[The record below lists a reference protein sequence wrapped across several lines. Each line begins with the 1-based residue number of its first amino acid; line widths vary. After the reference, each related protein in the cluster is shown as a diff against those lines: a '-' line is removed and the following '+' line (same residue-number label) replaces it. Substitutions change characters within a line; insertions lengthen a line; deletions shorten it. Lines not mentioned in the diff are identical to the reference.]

1 MLNRWRLLALALLV
15 AALIVVPYLA
25 ERRQMALRSAAAER
39 VLHSRE
45 VETRALEALAELR
58 NAESAAMAKSLGGTA
73 PLLDARLQRSLPA
86 AYAALDSLQQLTRDN
101 PDQQRRLGRLL
112 ENVDRR
118 ASDLRALTQADLADA
133 PAIVREMTRDA
144 PIEPLAREIIDTER
158 QLLLTRQKQ
167 DVAISRTAELVNRA
181 SLAIQL
187 LLLTLLT
194 WLIGRGMQRQ
204 AVAQSLAQRSQAR
217 AGVVL
222 NSVREPIVVL
232 DRSLRVLQHN
242 VAFAEL
248 YGGDDAADING
259 QPLTAL
265 GNGAWRNE
273 EVQRRLGD
281 VANRN
286 RELWDFQVDQ
296 HNSDGVSR
304 TMLLNAT
311 RMPLPDSDDVAV
323 LLTASD
329 VSAQNAARREILELN
344 RQLQGKVD
352 QVSDVNRELEAFS
365 YSVSHDL
372 RAPLRHI
379 GGFADK
385 LGRHLGDVQDE
396 KTARYLQVI
405 GDSARRMSQL
415 IDDLLVYSRLG
426 RSAMR
431 LQPVDMQSIVAEK
444 RALLQAN
451 AEADNPDHR
460 IQWEIAPLP
469 VVVGD
474 ENMLRQVWL
483 NLLGNAV
490 KYSSRS
496 EPAVI
501 RVQSQRLDDGGYRF
515 EVSDNGVGFDMA
527 YADKLFGVFQRL
539 HGAAEFEGTGIGL
552 ASVRRVIVR
561 HGGDIGARSAPDEG
575 ATFWFTLPPSAFMQP
590 ATDSLP

>member
-15 AALIVVPYLA
+15 AALIVVPYLV
-25 ERRQMALRSAAAER
+25 ERRHTGSRNAATER

-58 NAESAAMAKSLGGTA
+58 NAESAAMAKSLGSTA

-118 ASDLRALTQADLADA
+118 ASDLRALTQAELADA
-133 PAIVREMTRDA
+133 SAIVQEMTRDA
-144 PIEPLAREIIDTER
+144 PIEPLAREIIDAER

-167 DVAISRTAELVNRA
+167 DVVISHTAELVNRT

-187 LLLTLLT
+187 LSLALLT

-242 VAFAEL
+242 AAFAEL
-248 YGGDDAADING
+248 YGADGATDFTG
-259 QPLTAL
+259 QPLADI

-281 VANRN
+281 VATRN
-286 RELWDFQVDQ
+286 RELWDFPMDQ
-296 HNSDGVSR
+296 HSSDGVPR
-304 TMLLNAT
+304 AMLLNAT

-405 GDSARRMSQL
+405 SDSARRMSQL

-451 AEADNPDHR
+451 AEADDPDHR

-490 KYSSRS
+490 KYSSKS

-501 RVQSQRLDDGGYRF
+501 RVHARRGDDGGYRF

-527 YADKLFGVFQRL
+527 YAGKLFGVFQRL
-539 HGAAEFEGTGIGL
+539 HAADQFEGTGIGL
-552 ASVRRVIVR
+552 ASVRRVVMR
-561 HGGDIGARSAPDEG
+561 HGGETGASSRPGEG
-575 ATFWFTLPPSAFMQP
+575 STFWFTLPPSAFMQP
-590 ATDSLP
+590 ATEPMP

>member
-167 DVAISRTAELVNRA
+167 DVAISRTAELVNRT

-187 LLLTLLT
+187 LGLALLT
-194 WLIGRGMQRQ
+194 WLIGRGLQRQ

-242 VAFAEL
+242 AAFAEL
-248 YGGDDAADING
+248 YGGDGAADING

-296 HNSDGVSR
+296 HSSDGVSR

-451 AEADNPDHR
+451 AEADNPGHR

-539 HGAAEFEGTGIGL
+539 HGAGEFEGTGIGL

>member
-58 NAESAAMAKSLGGTA
+58 NAESAAMAKSLGSTA

-144 PIEPLAREIIDTER
+144 PIEPLAQEIIDAER

-167 DVAISRTAELVNRA
+167 DVVISRTAELVNRT

-187 LLLTLLT
+187 LALALLT
-194 WLIGRGMQRQ
+194 WLIGRGLQRQ
-204 AVAQSLAQRSQAR
+204 DVAQSLAQRSQAR

-232 DRSLRVLQHN
+232 DRNLHVLQHN
-242 VAFAEL
+242 AAFAEL
-248 YGGDDAADING
+248 YGADGAADING
-259 QPLTAL
+259 QPLTAI

-281 VANRN
+281 VANRS
-286 RELWDFQVDQ
+286 RELWDFPVDQ
-296 HNSDGVSR
+296 HSSDGVSR

-501 RVQSQRLDDGGYRF
+501 RVQSHRLDDGGYRF

-539 HGAAEFEGTGIGL
+539 HGAGEFEGTGIGL

>member
-58 NAESAAMAKSLGGTA
+58 NAESAAMAKSLGSTA
-73 PLLDARLQRSLPA
+73 PLLDDRLQRSLPA

-296 HNSDGVSR
+296 HSSDGVSR

-539 HGAAEFEGTGIGL
+539 HGAGEFEGTGIGL

-590 ATDSLP
+590 ATDPLP

>member
-167 DVAISRTAELVNRA
+167 EVAISHTAELVNRA

-187 LLLTLLT
+187 LLLALLT

-232 DRSLRVLQHN
+232 DRNLHVLQHN
-242 VAFAEL
+242 AAFAEL
-248 YGGDDAADING
+248 YGADGAADING
-259 QPLTAL
+259 QPLTAI

-281 VANRN
+281 VANRS
-286 RELWDFQVDQ
+286 RELWDFPVDQ
-296 HNSDGVSR
+296 HSSDGVSR

-451 AEADNPDHR
+451 AEADNPGHR

-539 HGAAEFEGTGIGL
+539 HGAGEFEGTGIGL

>member
-39 VLHSRE
+39 VLHTRE

-167 DVAISRTAELVNRA
+167 EVAISRTAELVNRA

-187 LLLTLLT
+187 LLLALLT

-232 DRSLRVLQHN
+232 DRNLHVLQHN
-242 VAFAEL
+242 AAFAEL
-248 YGGDDAADING
+248 YGADGAADING
-259 QPLTAL
+259 QPLTAI

-281 VANRN
+281 VANRS
-286 RELWDFQVDQ
+286 RELWDFPVDQ
-296 HNSDGVSR
+296 HSSDGVSR

-539 HGAAEFEGTGIGL
+539 HGAGEFEGTGIGL

>member
-25 ERRQMALRSAAAER
+25 DRRQMALRSAAAER

-73 PLLDARLQRSLPA
+73 PLLDERLQRSLPA
-86 AYAALDSLQQLTRDN
+86 AYAALDSLQQLTRDD

-167 DVAISRTAELVNRA
+167 DVAISRTAELVNRT

-187 LLLTLLT
+187 LGLALLT
-194 WLIGRGMQRQ
+194 WLIGRGLQRQ

-242 VAFAEL
+242 AAFAEL
-248 YGGDDAADING
+248 YGGDGAADING

-296 HNSDGVSR
+296 HSSDGVSR

-396 KTARYLQVI
+396 KTARYLQII

-451 AEADNPDHR
+451 AEADNPGHR

-539 HGAAEFEGTGIGL
+539 HGAGEFEGTGIGL

>member
-167 DVAISRTAELVNRA
+167 EVAISRTAELVNRA

-187 LLLTLLT
+187 LLLALLT

-232 DRSLRVLQHN
+232 DRNLHVLQHN
-242 VAFAEL
+242 AAFAEL
-248 YGGDDAADING
+248 YGADGAADING
-259 QPLTAL
+259 QPLTAI

-281 VANRN
+281 VANRS
-286 RELWDFQVDQ
+286 RELWDFPVDQ
-296 HNSDGVSR
+296 HSSDGVSR

-515 EVSDNGVGFDMA
+515 EVSDNGAGFDMA

-539 HGAAEFEGTGIGL
+539 HGAGEFEGTGIGL

>member
-86 AYAALDSLQQLTRDN
+86 AYAALDSLQQLTRDD

-167 DVAISRTAELVNRA
+167 DVVISRTAELVNRT

-187 LLLTLLT
+187 LGLALLT
-194 WLIGRGMQRQ
+194 WLIGRGLQRQ

-242 VAFAEL
+242 AAFAEL
-248 YGGDDAADING
+248 YCGDGAADING

-296 HNSDGVSR
+296 HSSDGVSR

-539 HGAAEFEGTGIGL
+539 HGAGEFEGTGIGL

>member
-167 DVAISRTAELVNRA
+167 DVAISRTAELVNRT

-187 LLLTLLT
+187 LGLALLT
-194 WLIGRGMQRQ
+194 WLIGRGLQRQ

-242 VAFAEL
+242 AAFAEL
-248 YGGDDAADING
+248 YGGDGAADING

-286 RELWDFQVDQ
+286 RELWDFHVDQ
-296 HNSDGVSR
+296 HSSDGVSR

-451 AEADNPDHR
+451 AEADNPGHR

-539 HGAAEFEGTGIGL
+539 HGAGEFEGTGIGL

>member
-58 NAESAAMAKSLGGTA
+58 NAESAAMAKSLGSTA
-73 PLLDARLQRSLPA
+73 PLLDDRLQRSLPA

-232 DRSLRVLQHN
+232 DRSLHVLQHN
-242 VAFAEL
+242 AAFAEL
-248 YGGDDAADING
+248 YGADGAADING

-296 HNSDGVSR
+296 HSSDGVSR

-501 RVQSQRLDDGGYRF
+501 RVQSHRLDDGGYRF

-539 HGAAEFEGTGIGL
+539 HGAGEFEGTGIGL

-590 ATDSLP
+590 ATDPLP

>member
-25 ERRQMALRSAAAER
+25 DRRQMALRSAAAER

-73 PLLDARLQRSLPA
+73 PLLDERLQRSLPA
-86 AYAALDSLQQLTRDN
+86 AYAALDSLQQLTRDD

-167 DVAISRTAELVNRA
+167 DVAISRTAELVNRT

-187 LLLTLLT
+187 LGLALLT
-194 WLIGRGMQRQ
+194 WLIGRGLQRQ

-242 VAFAEL
+242 AAFAEL
-248 YGGDDAADING
+248 YGGDGAADING

-296 HNSDGVSR
+296 HSSDGVSR

-329 VSAQNAARREILELN
+329 VSAQNAARRAILELN

-396 KTARYLQVI
+396 KTARYLQII

-451 AEADNPDHR
+451 AEADNPGHR

-539 HGAAEFEGTGIGL
+539 HGAGEFEGTGIGL